1 MIHENSVQR
10 YPNGTP
16 LSDMIPTNKDADAS
30 SSFISFM
37 SFNVL
42 APLYVRPFDKRTGG
56 IQPFAAFEWISQ
68 EDTPDILDI
77 DGGRG
82 QRLLQCLRTCD
93 ADVICLQELQLE
105 RMVKKGDFMLPAW
118 IQPLLQANNG
128 KYQYR
133 IPPQVELEVI
143 SARNVRVLDA
153 DVAVTCAILYK
164 SDKLVQVSPRDVSS
178 LGEKDADVRVD
189 TNTCVTIHLSAIPGK
204 EGDVHSTSIEPFVVS
219 SVHLDAMDEKKR
231 VGQLARCL
239 KKTKSLTS
247 IKGPNGRIIPQNSSI
262 IIAGDMNQEFFAG
275 SCVTA
280 FLHHE
285 NATDKDM
292 EEQCVASLRLP
303 KGSSLATKQRE
314 EWNQLYQEAKN
325 VVFDHCTSLDRI
337 NTEATR
343 AAYDHDQDDV
353 DRTLRKMGRW
363 RLDHTLYTPHSFEP
377 CAMWATL
384 EDDQESCESG
394 LPNRRH
400 GSDHIPIAAVFKC
413 TSAPNLDAENIALI
427 HSINVLAKEQKT
439 ALESAERELNLQL
452 AEIEQRFQE
461 KKETNVASG
470 PTPPKKAKLK
480 KGRPP
485 QEVIDFMRKKRSIM
499 KDMKASAR
507 KQRHDLVAKL
517 GNLER
522 LTIEQNFGYSA
533 SLWVDKGDYTE

>member
-1 MIHENSVQR
+1 MIPKNSVQR

-16 LSDMIPTNKDADAS
+16 LSDMIPKDA
-30 SSFISFM
+30 SFISFM

-82 QRLLQCLRTCD
+82 QRLLQCLQTCD

-105 RMVKKGDFMLPAW
+105 RMVEKGDFVLPTW

-128 KYQYR
+128 KYHCR
-133 IPPQVELEVI
+133 IPLQEELEVI
-143 SARNVRVLDA
+143 AARNVRVLDA
-153 DVAVTCAILYK
+153 DAAVSCAILYK
-164 SDKLVQVSPRDVSS
+164 SDKLVQVPPRYSL
-178 LGEKDADVRVD
+178 LGEKDAVVD
-189 TNTCVTIHLSAIPGK
+189 TNTCVTIHLSVIPGK
-204 EGDVHSTSIEPFVVS
+204 EGDVHSTSLEAFVVS

-231 VGQLARCL
+231 VGQLTRCL
-239 KKTKSLTS
+239 TKTKRLTS
-247 IKGPNGRIIPQNSSI
+247 MKGPNGRIIPQNSSI

-280 FLHHE
+280 FLQHE
-285 NATDKDM
+285 NATETDKED
-292 EEQCVASLRLP
+292 QCIASFRLP
-303 KGSSLATKQRE
+303 RGSSLPAKQME
-314 EWNQLYQEAKN
+314 EWTQLYQEAKN

-343 AAYDHDQDDV
+343 AAYDHDQEDV
-353 DRTLRKMGRW
+353 DKTHRKMGRW
-363 RLDHTLYTPHSFEP
+363 RLDHALYTPHSFEP
-377 CAMWATL
+377 CAMWTTL
-384 EDDQESCESG
+384 EDDKESCETG

-413 TSAPNLDAENIALI
+413 KSAPCLDPENIDLI
-427 HSINVLAKEQKT
+427 HSINILAKEQKT
-439 ALESAERELNLQL
+439 ALKSTEGQLNLQL

-461 KKETNVASG
+461 NKETNVTSG
-470 PTPPKKAKLK
+470 PTPPKKAKVK

-485 QEVIDFMRKKRSIM
+485 QEIIEFMRKKRSFM
-499 KDMKASAR
+499 KDLKALQR
-507 KQRHDLVAKL
+507 KQRHDLVAEL
-517 GNLER
+517 DNLER
-522 LTIEQNFGYSA
+522 LAIEQNFGYSA

>member
-1 MIHENSVQR
+1 
-10 YPNGTP
+10 
-16 LSDMIPTNKDADAS
+16 MIPKDADAS

-56 IQPFAAFEWISQ
+56 IQPFAAFEWISE
-68 EDTPDILDI
+68 EDTPNILDI

-82 QRLLQCLRTCD
+82 QRLLQCLQTCD

-105 RMVKKGDFMLPAW
+105 RIVDKGDFVLPAW
-118 IQPLLQANNG
+118 IQSLLQTNNG
-128 KYQYR
+128 KYHCR
-133 IPPQVELEVI
+133 IPLQEELEVI
-143 SARNVRVLDA
+143 AARNVRVLDA
-153 DVAVTCAILYK
+153 DAAVTCAILYN
-164 SDKLVQVSPRDVSS
+164 SDKLVQVSPRDSS
-178 LGEKDADVRVD
+178 LEEKDADVD
-189 TNTCVTIHLSAIPGK
+189 TNTCVTIHLSVIPGK

-231 VGQLARCL
+231 VGQLTRCL
-239 KKTKSLTS
+239 TKTKRLTS
-247 IKGPNGRIIPQNSSI
+247 IKGPNGKIIPQNSSI

-280 FLHHE
+280 FLHNE
-285 NATDKDM
+285 NATEKDM

-303 KGSSLATKQRE
+303 KGSSLATKQME
-314 EWNQLYQEAKN
+314 EWTQLYQEAKN

-343 AAYDHDQDDV
+343 AAYDHDQEDV
-353 DRTLRKMGRW
+353 DKAHRKMGRW

-377 CAMWATL
+377 CAMWTTL

-413 TSAPNLDAENIALI
+413 KSAPYLEADKIDVI
-427 HSINVLAKEQKT
+427 HSINVLAREQKT
-439 ALESAERELNLQL
+439 ALKSTEGQLNLQL
-452 AEIEQRFQE
+452 AEIEHRFQE
-461 KKETNVASG
+461 NKETNATSG
-470 PTPPKKAKLK
+470 PTPSKKAKLK

-485 QEVIDFMRKKRSIM
+485 QEIIEFMRKKRSIM
-499 KDMKASAR
+499 KDLKASQR

-522 LTIEQNFGYSA
+522 LSIEQNFGYSA